1 MITQILTIIPVR
13 SRHEAVPSYTQRR
26 INNNAEHTIPCYHF
40 SPSHCSFC
48 RLPPEYHHRWN
59 SWHEQQIFRSWQAV
73 ENSTRW
79 WCNCRKSWQRRPSS
93 IDRRHRKVLLQIVET
108 WEVDEDQ
115 LKLKENFTWWFQFR
129 IFAASVSIFTA
140 IETTKYFKFQL
151 SDLWNKVGD
160 WLLGRLWRLHANIS
174 TCRLRKGLRN
184 GQEITSTS

>member
-13 SRHEAVPSYTQRR
+13 SRREAVPSYTQRR
-26 INNNAEHTIPCYHF
+26 INNNGEHTIPCYHF

-79 WCNCRKSWQRRPSS
+79 WCNCRKSWRRPSS
-93 IDRRHRKVLLQIVET
+93 IETAPKGVVADCNMRGWRRSVE
-108 WEVDEDQ
+108 VKG
-115 LKLKENFTWWFQFR
+115 KLHLV
-129 IFAASVSIFTA
+129 VSIQDFGRFSICMFTA

-160 WLLGRLWRLHANIS
+160 GLLGRLWRLHANIS
-174 TCRLRKGLRN
+174 TCRLQKWAAKWP
-184 GQEITSTS
+184 QKITSTS